1 MVDDRV
7 APRSD
12 GYGTAVWSSQAWRTE
27 AVGWLDA
34 NLRAAG
40 ERRIGE
46 VEQPHLRPWATA
58 LRAPTSRGTVWL
70 KACGPGTAFEAPL
83 YPILGAKVGSVVL
96 SPLAVHE
103 TRNWILLPDGGP
115 VLGAVLEGRGLING
129 LCAAVPHFAQLQL
142 DLSTS
147 VDELVG
153 AGVPDMRLEVM
164 PARLG
169 EALDTV
175 RPYVEGAGSDADR
188 SAFERLGHLQ
198 QQFAGWCRELATYPV
213 HASLLHGDLHP
224 RNIFAGGDGEAPI
237 FFDWGDSTVGH
248 PFATLLV
255 TLRVVKHLMSCDDD
269 SPEVAKVRD
278 AYLEPFTHLASR
290 ADLVEQ
296 VQRSCHIGKVA
307 RSLSWAAALTGVG
320 AAEAVDYADAPFG
333 WLALLLD
340 ASYLG
345 DVDAD

>member
-1 MVDDRV
+1 M
-7 APRSD
+7 
-12 GYGTAVWSSQAWRTE
+12 AVWSSQTWRAE
-27 AVGWLDA
+27 AIGWLDA

-40 ERRIGE
+40 ERRIGD

-70 KACGPGTAFEAPL
+70 KAPAPGTAFEAPL
-83 YPILGAKVGSVVL
+83 YPILSARVASVVL

-103 TRNWILLPDGGP
+103 TRNWMLLPDGGP
-115 VLGAVLEGRGLING
+115 VLGAVLEGRGLIDG

-147 VDELVG
+147 VDELLG

-169 EALDTV
+169 EALDAV

-188 SAFERLGHLQ
+188 RALERLGQLRE
-198 QQFAGWCRELATYPV
+198 QFAGWCRELATYPLD
-213 HASLLHGDLHP
+213 ASLLHGDLHP
-224 RNIFAGGDGEAPI
+224 RNIFAGADGAPV

-255 TLRVVKHLMSCDDD
+255 TLRVVKHLTKSGDD

-278 AYLEPFTHLASR
+278 AYLEPFTHLAPR

-296 VQRSCHIGKVA
+296 LERSCHIGKVA
-307 RSLSWAAALTGVG
+307 RSLSWVAALTGLG
-320 AAEAVDYADAPFG
+320 TTDAEDYADAPFG
-333 WLALLLD
+333 WLGLLLN